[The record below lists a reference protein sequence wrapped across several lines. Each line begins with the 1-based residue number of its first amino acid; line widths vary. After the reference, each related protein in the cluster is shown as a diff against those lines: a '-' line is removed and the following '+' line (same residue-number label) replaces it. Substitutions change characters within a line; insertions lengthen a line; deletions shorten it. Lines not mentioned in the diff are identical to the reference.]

1 MSEADVLDAVEA
13 QPWDQVVE
21 SQLSR
26 VTATIQDLRK
36 RSEYYA
42 TTLDEAGIPPDLVVR
57 GWSDLTAIP
66 LTTKNDIRASL
77 AARPPLGRH
86 LAVDVAE
93 VTQIQA
99 TSGTTGSPS
108 YFGLT
113 PADVS
118 TWARL
123 GARGFYAAG
132 FRPADVI
139 LHAWAM
145 SKGFTGGVPVVRM
158 LQHLGTVVIPLGAEA
173 GMERI
178 LTVAKDQ
185 GAVGLCTAPNYALY
199 LADQAERV
207 VGVSAAEL
215 PIRSLVVGGE
225 PGGGI
230 PSIRS
235 RIEAGWNATCCEVLG
250 NSDIATIVWAECP
263 DRSGMHFV
271 GQDIVLAELVDAEK
285 GTPIEPVTGAVGEL
299 VYTALERQA
308 SPLLRF
314 RSGDLVEVL
323 GTECRCGRT
332 SYKLRCFARTDD
344 MLLVRGI
351 NVWPTAVQEVVAGF
365 APRSTGAMRIVLDFE
380 GYTTNSHLRI
390 DVERG
395 ATASTDDDTALA
407 KDIVSAIRSRLVFQA
422 DVHVVAPGEIEPP
435 GAGKVKLVERRLPGG
450 DA

>member
-1 MSEADVLDAVEA
+1 MTGPDVLDDVEV

-21 SQLSR
+21 SQFR
-26 VTATIQDLRK
+26 RATGTIQDLRK
-36 RSEYYA
+36 RSELYA
-42 TTLDEAGIPPDLVVR
+42 DTLDQAGIGPDFEVR
-57 GWSDLTAIP
+57 DWSDLTAIP
-66 LTTKNDIRASL
+66 LTDKNAIRASL
-77 AARPPLGRH
+77 AAHPPLGRH
-86 LAVDVAE
+86 LAVDPSD

-113 PADVS
+113 PNDVQ

-132 FRPADVI
+132 FRPGDVV
-139 LHAWAM
+139 LHAWSL

-158 LQHLGTVVIPLGAEA
+158 LQQLGAVVVPIGAEG

-185 GAVGLCTAPNYALY
+185 AAVGLCTAPNYALY
-199 LADQAERV
+199 LADMAERT
-207 VGVSAAEL
+207 VGVPATEL
-215 PIRSLVVGGE
+215 AVRSLVVGGE

-263 DRSGMHFV
+263 DRSGMHFI
-271 GQDIVLAELVDAEK
+271 GQDIVLAELVDPEK
-285 GTPIEPVTGAVGEL
+285 GTPVEPAAGAVGEL
-299 VYTALERQA
+299 IYTALEREA

-314 RSGDLVEVL
+314 KSGDLVEVL
-323 GTECRCGRT
+323 GTECSCGRT
-332 SYKLRCFARTDD
+332 SYKLRCFGRTDD

-351 NVWPTAVQEVVAGF
+351 NVWPTAVQEIVAGY
-365 APRSTGAMRIVLDFE
+365 APRTTGAMRIVLDFE
-380 GYTTNSHLRI
+380 GYTTNDHLRI
-390 DVERG
+390 EVERG
-395 ATASTDDDTALA
+395 TEATTDDDATLA
-407 KDIVSAIRSRLVFQA
+407 RDITSAIRSKLVFQA
-422 DVHVVAPGEIEPP
+422 DVHVVGPGEIEPP

-450 DA
+450 GA

>member
-1 MSEADVLDAVEA
+1 MPGADVLDAVEA
-13 QPWDQVVE
+13 EPWDKVVE
-21 SQLSR
+21 AQFAR
-26 VTATIQDLRK
+26 MTATIQDLRK

-42 TTLDEAGIPPDLVVR
+42 ATLDEAGVGPDLVVR
-57 GWSDLTAIP
+57 DWSDLTSIP
-66 LTTKNDIRASL
+66 LTTKDDIRASL
-77 AARPPLGRH
+77 AASPPLGRH
-86 LAVDVAE
+86 LAVDVSE

-113 PADVS
+113 PADVA

-132 FRPADVI
+132 FRPADVV
-139 LHAWAM
+139 LHAWSL

-158 LQHLGTVVIPLGAEA
+158 LQHLGTVVVPIGAEA

-185 GAVGLCTAPNYALY
+185 QAVGLCTAPNYALY
-199 LADQAERV
+199 LADKAQETI
-207 VGVSAAEL
+207 GMTAAEL
-215 PIRSLVVGGE
+215 PVRHLVVGGE

-230 PSIRS
+230 PSIRA
-235 RIEAGWNATCCEVLG
+235 RIEQGWEASCCEVLG

-271 GQDIVLAELVDAEK
+271 GQDIVMAELVDPEK
-285 GTPIEPVTGAVGEL
+285 GTPVEPVDGAVGEL
-299 VYTALERQA
+299 IYTALERQA

-323 GTECRCGRT
+323 GTECGCGRT
-332 SYKLRCFARTDD
+332 SYKLRCFGRTDD

-365 APRSTGAMRIVLDFE
+365 APRSTGALRIVLDFE

-390 DVERG
+390 EVERG
-395 ATASTDDDTALA
+395 TGASTDDDAVLARDITSAL
-407 KDIVSAIRSRLVFQA
+407 RSRLVFQA
-422 DVHVVAPGEIEPP
+422 DVHILGPGEIEPP
-435 GAGKVKLVERRLPGG
+435 GAGKVKLVERRSPGAG
-450 DA
+450 V